1 LIKLILISVIE
12 KAMNSVLALHSGKHQ
27 ILEIHA
33 GKALHINFK
42 DLNMDLFLIVHPEKI
57 YVHSVFPDTPDTMV
71 SGSIINFLKQLKTD
85 SLSPDIN
92 VEGDVDL
99 AHDIMRLFKTID
111 INWEEYSAFFIGDLP
126 THHFS
131 NFVRQCKKTVRHI
144 SSRSIE
150 DAVDFIQEEQRFLP
164 TNEEVEDFYEDIR
177 ELRNNI
183 DRLEARL
190 NRLMEN
196 NRNENI

>member
-1 LIKLILISVIE
+1 
-12 KAMNSVLALHSGKHQ
+12 MNSFLTLHSGKHQ
-27 ILEIHA
+27 ILEMHA
-33 GKALHINFK
+33 GKTLHINFK
-42 DLNMDLFLIVHPEKI
+42 DLNMDLFLIIHPEKI
-57 YVHSVFPDTPDTMV
+57 HVHSVFPDTPDTIV
-71 SGSIINFLKQLKTD
+71 SGSIFDFIKQLN
-85 SLSPDIN
+85 SEALSNDIS

-99 AHDIMRLFKTID
+99 AHDIMRLFKYMD
-111 INWEEYSAFFIGDLP
+111 FNWEEYSAFFVGDLP
-126 THHFS
+126 THHLS
-131 NFVRQCKKTVRHI
+131 NFVRRCKNAVSRI

-164 TNEEVEDFYEDIR
+164 TKEQVEDFCEDIQ

-196 NRNENI
+196 NE

>member
-1 LIKLILISVIE
+1 MIKLILISAIE
-12 KAMNSVLALHSGKHQ
+12 KAMNSVLTLHSGKHQ

-33 GKALHINFK
+33 GKTLYINFK
-42 DLNMDLFLIVHPEKI
+42 DLNMDLFLIIHPEKVH
-57 YVHSVFPDTPDTMV
+57 VHSVFPDTPDTIV
-71 SGSIINFLKQLKTD
+71 SGSFLSFIKQLRAE
-85 SLSPDIN
+85 SPSQDIS

-99 AHDIMRLFKTID
+99 AHDMMRLFKNID
-111 INWEEYSAFFIGDLP
+111 INWEEYSAFLIGDLP

-131 NFVRQCKKTVRHI
+131 NFVRRCKKAVNHI

-150 DAVDFIQEEQRFLP
+150 DAVDFVQEEKRFLP
-164 TNEEVEDFYEDIR
+164 TKEQVEDFYEDIQ
-177 ELRNNI
+177 ELRHNI

-196 NRNENI
+196 SSHEHI